1 MYDQKNIGSKIVRC
15 LPIQKIMIPT
25 FYQTHLKKQL
35 TSAQFLVMTTLLSV
49 MQSEKQVRLERM
61 ARIFPCL
68 ITVESRRKK
77 LQRFLDL
84 PHLTIELIWFPL
96 ITYWLTTYC
105 RVGTRLSIAIDRS
118 QWGCINLFMVS
129 LIWERRAI
137 PLYWSLLPKLGSSN
151 FDEQTANLQP
161 VLPLFFQYKVIV
173 LGDREFCSIDL
184 GNWLKEKGVSFCL
197 RLKRNHCI
205 EIEHLVWQRLDELGI
220 VPGTSLYFQGKRVR
234 KTQPATGFD
243 VACKWKRNYGG
254 CQVDEAWFIL
264 TNLGSL
270 GAALNAYK
278 QRMGIEEMFR
288 DCKTGGYDLEG
299 TSLKGNRLI
308 NMILLMTLAYS
319 SAIFQ
324 GTDLRKKQVQ
334 KYVSRRKEPKKKY
347 RRRSTFG
354 VGLDAEKWVDYLE
367 QYALEIQQL
376 MKLTPSKRRFYEQGL
391 RAATLIRSIS

>member
-1 MYDQKNIGSKIVRC
+1 
-15 LPIQKIMIPT
+15 MIPT

-84 PHLTIELIWFPL
+84 PNLTIELILFPL

-118 QWGCINLFMVS
+118 QWRCINLFMVS

-151 FDEQTANLQP
+151 FDEQTTNLQQ
-161 VLPLFFQYKVIV
+161 VLPLFSQDKVIV
-173 LGDREFCSIDL
+173 LRDREFCSIDL

-205 EIEHLVWQRLDELGI
+205 ETEHLVWRRLDELGI

-234 KTQPATGFD
+234 KTQPASGFD
-243 VACKWKRNYGG
+243 VACKWKRNYGA
-254 CQVDEAWFIL
+254 CQVEEAWFIL
-264 TNLGSL
+264 TDLGSL
-270 GAALNAYK
+270 PAAIDAYK

-308 NMILLMTLAYS
+308 NMILLMTLAYLE
-319 SAIFQ
+319 AIFQ
-324 GTDLRKKQVQ
+324 GTELRKKQVQ
-334 KYVSRRKEPKKKY
+334 KYICRRKEPNKRY

-354 VGLDAEKWVDYLE
+354 VGLDGEKWVNYLE
-367 QYALEIQQL
+367 QFSLEVEQL
-376 MKLTPSKRRFYEQGL
+376 MKLTPNKRRFYQQGM